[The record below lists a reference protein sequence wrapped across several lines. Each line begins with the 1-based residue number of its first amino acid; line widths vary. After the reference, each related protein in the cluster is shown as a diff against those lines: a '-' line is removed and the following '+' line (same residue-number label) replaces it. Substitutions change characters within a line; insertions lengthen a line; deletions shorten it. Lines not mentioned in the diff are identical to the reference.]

1 MTIDYVVKKKAIDLH
16 LQGRGRNEIARI
28 LNSQKMRISEATI
41 THLIQDW
48 DRQQQKQ
55 EHNNSGP
62 SSTLNAEVVTS
73 QPHLLQSRQPQHQ
86 QPPESPQSS
95 HSPQSPQAQVF
106 QGPPS
111 EASTGIDMNNTG
123 SSSLIARPGVGQAN
137 IETNFV
143 TVKRNGGPL
152 SQFLPSDTDTTTVDP
167 NPIAKAKITTPA
179 FAAIFTDKKEE
190 DVMSE
195 EDDVNTL
202 AKESDHMPFIKVE
215 DPEAQIDI
223 EDIDYIATNRHIHT
237 QIP

>member
-48 DRQQQKQ
+48 DRQEQKQ

-106 QGPPS
+106 QGKQVRV
-111 EASTGIDMNNTG
+111 
-123 SSSLIARPGVGQAN
+123 LI
-137 IETNFV
+137 
-143 TVKRNGGPL
+143 
-152 SQFLPSDTDTTTVDP
+152 
-167 NPIAKAKITTPA
+167 
-179 FAAIFTDKKEE
+179 
-190 DVMSE
+190 
-195 EDDVNTL
+195 
-202 AKESDHMPFIKVE
+202 
-215 DPEAQIDI
+215 
-223 EDIDYIATNRHIHT
+223 
-237 QIP
+237 